1 MDSAP
6 AEVDPTTKKMII
18 GYQQLKRRKQG
29 QKTQESPSNQEQ
41 ANVPGAKSFNM
52 SDRLNND
59 GGQAS
64 ETKELVSV

>member
-1 MDSAP
+1 MP
-6 AEVDPTTKKMII
+6 AEVDATTKKMII

-29 QKTQESPSNQEQ
+29 QQTQESPSNQEHQ
-41 ANVPGAKSFNM
+41 ANVPGVKSFNM